1 MLIEDRTEGDAL
13 VVRVLEPR
21 LDARTAVGFKTK
33 FEEYTDAG
41 HRRIIL
47 NLAQTEFIDSSGLG
61 AIVAAF
67 KRVGR
72 DGEFSLCGLQDAT
85 LSIFKLTRM
94 DKVFTIFP
102 TENEALAG

>member
-1 MLIEDRTEGDAL
+1 MEDRTEGDAL

-21 LDARTAVGFKTK
+21 LDARTAVGFKAK
-33 FEEYTDAG
+33 FDEYTDAG

-47 NLAQTEFIDSSGLG
+47 DLSATEFIDSSGLG

-67 KRVGR
+67 KRFGR
-72 DGEFSLCGLQDAT
+72 DGEFALCGLQEAT

-102 TENEALAG
+102 TESDALVG